1 MSIVNALKAR
11 QNETKHLLS
20 LSFSYLSI
28 THPPTMSHTPLSPEK
43 ASSLPLLPKD
53 RNFEGGDSPASTPS
67 TYPAKRRKVEPSFR
81 QGEEE
86 EDALSA
92 DDAVMTDALPII
104 PELKPSK
111 WQGTINNVVKA
122 IVSIRFSQVAAFDT
136 EGLYDDYAYMLACRD
151 IKQ

>member
-1 MSIVNALKAR
+1 MSD
-11 QNETKHLLS
+11 
-20 LSFSYLSI
+20 
-28 THPPTMSHTPLSPEK
+28 TPLSPEK

-81 QGEEE
+81 QGQE

-104 PELKPSK
+104 PELKPSR

-136 EGLYDDYAYMLACRD
+136 EGLYD
-151 IKQ
+151 